1 MMLRIAATGL
11 IALMLAGCGSDGG
24 QTTSGDPQVRIT
36 RLRNLADARCMC
48 LMNDA
53 TDERCSFAYD
63 DARKRLTATPMPPM
77 DFPITAQG
85 SCFATLDGQCVTES
99 YYLKGGDPANNV
111 CRQDDAIALN
121 DLHEKVLKQSGE
133 AAADAAADK
142 RIKEIR
148 AAWRAR

>member
-1 MMLRIAATGL
+1 MMLRIAVTGL
-11 IALMLAGCGSDGG
+11 IALMLASCGGGGG
-24 QTTSGDPQVRIT
+24 QPTSEDPQARIS

-63 DARKRLTATPMPPM
+63 DARKHLTATPMPPM

-85 SCFATLDGQCVTES
+85 SCFAAMDGQCVTES

-121 DLHEKVLKQSGE
+121 DLHEKLAKQSGK
-133 AAADAAADK
+133 AVADSAADK